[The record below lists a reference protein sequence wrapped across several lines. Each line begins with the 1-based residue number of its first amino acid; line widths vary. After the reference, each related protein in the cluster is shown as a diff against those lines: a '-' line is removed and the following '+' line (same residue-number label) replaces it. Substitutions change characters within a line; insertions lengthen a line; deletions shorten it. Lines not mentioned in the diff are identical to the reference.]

1 VAADQIF
8 FQRYFA
14 QKHEKEQ
21 ARAAKVDKRKVK
33 YHGSDTESDQGSS
46 SDVGSDPEEAVI
58 WKAMKASM
66 PRAEGHDD
74 EDEDDDDEDDGSIEH
89 SIRSSEP
96 DEPAFSDT
104 EGDQEGLS
112 DSEYDGNVDGEF
124 NDNWFSFSEASETV
138 DSVHIDTEVPVD
150 LTKRRQADSA
160 VEESLVSG
168 GGKKRRRNGSG
179 KEDVLIRKK
188 LRALP
193 TFASYED
200 FAQMIEDE
208 PEEYL

>member
-1 VAADQIF
+1 LEGGLTGNHTDLAD
-8 FQRYFA
+8 
-14 QKHEKEQ
+14 ELN
-21 ARAAKVDKRKVK
+21 
-33 YHGSDTESDQGSS
+33 
-46 SDVGSDPEEAVI
+46 
-58 WKAMKASM
+58 KAMKASI

-74 EDEDDDDEDDGSIEH
+74 DNDDDEDDGSIEH

-124 NDNWFSFSEASETV
+124 NDNWFSSSEASETV
-138 DSVHIDTEVPVD
+138 DLVHIDAEVPVD

-160 VEESLVSG
+160 MEESPVSG
-168 GGKKRRRNGSG
+168 GDKKRKRNGSG
-179 KEDVLIRKK
+179 KEDVMIRKK
-188 LRALP
+188 LRAFP

-208 PEEYL
+208 PEENL

>member
-1 VAADQIF
+1 LEGGLTGNHMDLAD
-8 FQRYFA
+8 
-14 QKHEKEQ
+14 ELN
-21 ARAAKVDKRKVK
+21 
-33 YHGSDTESDQGSS
+33 
-46 SDVGSDPEEAVI
+46 
-58 WKAMKASM
+58 KAMKASI

-74 EDEDDDDEDDGSIEH
+74 DNDDDEDDGSIEH
-89 SIRSSEP
+89 SISSEP

-124 NDNWFSFSEASETV
+124 NDNWFSSPEASETV
-138 DSVHIDTEVPVD
+138 DLVHIDAEVPVD
-150 LTKRRQADSA
+150 LTKRRQADFA
-160 VEESLVSG
+160 MEESPISG
-168 GGKKRRRNGSG
+168 GGKKRKRNGSG

-188 LRALP
+188 PRAFP

-208 PEEYL
+208 PEENL